1 MSAHV
6 AFDLGAS
13 NGRAILGRYDGAAI
27 ELEEVHRFATP
38 SARLPDGL
46 YWDALGMYRE
56 LIGSVAGLGD
66 VRSIGIDSWGVDFGL
81 LDDHGALVANPL
93 SYRDGR
99 AADHVTVALR
109 RVPADELYAA
119 TGIQLLPINTLFQLL
134 AAEENV
140 ERAETMLLI
149 PDLLA
154 YWLTGERRGR
164 GRMPARRS
172 SSTLGAASG
181 RSRSSTA

>member
-1 MSAHV
+1 MRAAATSCEAARSRRSRRDAHV

-119 TGIQLLPINTLFQLL
+119 TGIQLLPIDALSSCSQ
-134 AAEENV
+134 
-140 ERAETMLLI
+140 
-149 PDLLA
+149 P
-154 YWLTGERRGR
+154 RRTWS
-164 GRMPARRS
+164 ARRRCS
-172 SSTLGAASG
+172 
-181 RSRSSTA
+181 